1 MNSTEL
7 EFGNTYKQELNWGRE
22 DPAGSQIRHLFFE
35 IEYLQYQILC
45 LTVEIRQLFAG
56 IHHSAW

>member
-7 EFGNTYKQELNWGRE
+7 EFGNTYKQELNWGE

-35 IEYLQYQILC
+35 IHYLQYQLLY
-45 LTVEIRQLFAG
+45 LTVENRHLFAG